1 VQIYCAAASANP
13 FACIEIRESKYA
25 GMAPHSCGTDLA
37 VNILVLNPGSNS
49 LKAGI
54 VTCRPGQRAA
64 SAGAKLVEIIV
75 EGIGKQ
81 AKLSVYEGKK
91 LTETQPLEAADF
103 NHAAAKILD
112 WLDQRGQHSKPGW
125 QLSDIAATG
134 VRVVHGGAKFS
145 QPTPIDADVE
155 REIEELA
162 KWAPLHNHRSL
173 EILPALKHR
182 LRNTPLFAVFDTAF
196 HRTIPD
202 HAGLYAIPLALAHKH
217 GVRRYGFHGISHRFL
232 MDRYA
237 EIANREPRELN
248 LVTMHLESGCS
259 VTAIRKGQS
268 VDNTMGLTP
277 LEGLMMGT
285 RSGDVDPAL
294 VPFLAQAENLDI
306 AGVMDLLEKHS
317 GLLGVSGVSLDTR
330 VLMRTYDTD
339 PRVKLAIEMFAYR
352 VRKAVGAYLAALGGA
367 DAVIFGGGIAENTV
381 LVRQRICEGLAWWG
395 LTMDPEQ
402 NRTVIDREGPLSA
415 ADSRLQAWII
425 PVEET
430 LQIAHECAVAL
441 GS

>member
-1 VQIYCAAASANP
+1 
-13 FACIEIRESKYA
+13 
-25 GMAPHSCGTDLA
+25 MD
-37 VNILVLNPGSNS
+37 ILVFNPGSNS

-54 VTCRPGQRAA
+54 VACQPGQRAA
-64 SAGAKLVEIIV
+64 SAGSKLIEIIV

-81 AKLSVYEGKK
+81 AKLSVYDGKK
-91 LTETQPLEAADF
+91 LAETQPLEAADF
-103 NHAAAKILD
+103 DQAARKILD
-112 WLDQRGQHSKPGW
+112 WLDERGQRSKPGW
-125 QLSDIAATG
+125 TLTEIAAAG

-145 QPTPIDADVE
+145 QPTPIDANIE
-155 REIEELA
+155 SEIESLA
-162 KWAPLHNHRSL
+162 KWAPLHNRRSL
-173 EILPALKHR
+173 KIIPALKQR
-182 LRNTPLFAVFDTAF
+182 LGNVPLFAVFDTAF

-202 HAGLYAIPLALAHKH
+202 HAALYAIPPELSRKH
-217 GVRRYGFHGISHRFL
+217 DIRRYGFHGISHRFL

-237 EIANREPRELN
+237 EIADRDPRELN

-259 VTAIRKGQS
+259 VTAIRNGQS

-294 VPFLAQAENLDI
+294 LPFLAQAEGLDLDD
-306 AGVMDLLEKHS
+306 VMDLLEKHS

-339 PRVKLAIEMFAYR
+339 PHVKLAIEMFAYR

-367 DAVIFGGGIAENTV
+367 HAVIFGGGIAENTV
-381 LVRQRICEGLAWWG
+381 LVRQRICEGLAWCG

-402 NRTVIDREGPLSA
+402 SRTVIDREGRLST

-430 LQIAHECAVAL
+430 LQIAHECTAAL
-441 GS
+441 ASPPALAAS